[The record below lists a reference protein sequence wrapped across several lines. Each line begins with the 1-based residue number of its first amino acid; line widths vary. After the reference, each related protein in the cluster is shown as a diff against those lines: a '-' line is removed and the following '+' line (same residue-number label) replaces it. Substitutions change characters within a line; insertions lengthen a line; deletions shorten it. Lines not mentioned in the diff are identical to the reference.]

1 MDELSPEVLPEPDGQ
16 GGPVKADHRF
26 GFVACLGRTNV
37 GKSTLM
43 NRLLGQKVGIVSRKP
58 QTTRRR
64 LRGILNLPSAQ
75 IVLVDTPGLHG
86 LGDPLSRSF
95 DREAREG
102 VGGSDVVL
110 AITDHLGVRSPE
122 GEERFLEIVGGSGRP
137 SILVL
142 NKSDLITPERLGGM
156 LDHYRRYGTFQR
168 ILAVSA
174 RKGHNLQQV
183 VEAMVDLLPPGQALY
198 PSDILSDQPE
208 RDFFGEILREKIFHH
223 VHQEL
228 PYSAAV
234 VVEEVEE
241 EERRGLYR
249 VSAVIYVE
257 RESQKGMLIGGGG
270 KVLRRIG
277 TAARMDMEK
286 LTGEK
291 VYLSLWVKVRK
302 NWSRDP
308 KSLRE
313 FGFG

>member
-1 MDELSPEVLPEPDGQ
+1 MDEPPPGEHPRP
-16 GGPVKADHRF
+16 GGPVKSDHRF

-75 IVLVDTPGLHG
+75 VVLVDTPGLHG
-86 LGDPLSRSF
+86 PGNSLSRSF
-95 DREAREG
+95 EREAREG

-110 AITDHLGVRSPE
+110 AITDHLGAGSPE
-122 GEERFLEIVGGSGRP
+122 GEERLLDIVGSSRRP
-137 SILVL
+137 SLLVL
-142 NKSDLITPERLGGM
+142 NKSDLVTPERLGGM
-156 LDHYRRYGTFQR
+156 LDHYRRWGVFKR
-168 ILAVSA
+168 VLAASA
-174 RKGHNLQQV
+174 RKGHNMQQV
-183 VEAMVDLLPPGQALY
+183 AEAMVELLPPGRALY
-198 PSDILSDQPE
+198 PRDIISDQPE
-208 RDFFGEILREKIFHH
+208 RDFFGEILREKIFRHM
-223 VHQEL
+223 HQEL

-234 VVEEVEE
+234 VVEDVKE
-241 EERRGLYR
+241 EERSGLYR
-249 VSAVIYVE
+249 VGAVIYVE

-313 FGFG
+313 FGFE